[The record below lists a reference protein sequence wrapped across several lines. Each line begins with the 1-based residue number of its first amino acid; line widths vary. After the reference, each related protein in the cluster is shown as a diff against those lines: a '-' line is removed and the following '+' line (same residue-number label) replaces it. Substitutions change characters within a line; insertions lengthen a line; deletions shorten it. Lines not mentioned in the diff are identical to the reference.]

1 MLSNYSAAV
10 RQCSLRKGDF
20 GFFPEEIRMAYLVLE
35 NGMVF
40 EGSRVGAAVDT
51 IGELVFSTGMVGY
64 LETLTDP
71 AYAGQIIVGTFPL
84 SGNYGVIEEDFEGA
98 CALHGFVVRSIS
110 DTPSNF
116 RSQYPLGK
124 LLSDKGIPA
133 VCDIDTRELVRVLRE
148 EGTMNAMI
156 CDEIPQSL
164 DNIKAYKIKNVV
176 ARASTDNTTVYRA
189 MGDKQYDVTLIDYG
203 TKKSL
208 ITTLCNRGCD
218 VTVVPFDTKAE
229 EILARNPDAVVLS
242 GGPGD
247 PTELCDCVAELA
259 KIIGNVPVFGVG
271 LGHQLAALAM
281 GGKVEKL
288 FYGHRGGNQPVRE
301 IRGTRT
307 YITNQN
313 HGYVVDA
320 ESLSHVAVEC
330 FANAND
336 GTNEGLE
343 YPGKKC
349 FTLQFTP
356 DTLGGAHST
365 AHLYDRFFELL
376 K

>member
-1 MLSNYSAAV
+1 
-10 RQCSLRKGDF
+10 
-20 GFFPEEIRMAYLVLE
+20 MAYLVLA
-35 NGMVF
+35 NGTVF
-40 EGSRVGAAVDT
+40 EGNRVGAAVDQ

-84 SGNYGVIEEDFEGA
+84 SGNYGVIEEDFEGE
-98 CALHGFVVRSIS
+98 CALHGFVARSVS
-110 DTPSNF
+110 ETPSNF
-116 RSQYPLGK
+116 RSQYPLAK

-133 VCDIDTRELVRVLRE
+133 ICDVDTRELVRILRE

-156 CDEIPQSL
+156 CDEIPATL
-164 DNIKAYKIKNVV
+164 DGIRAFEIKNVV
-176 ARASTDNTTVYRA
+176 AAVSTKEPTVYPA
-189 MGDKQYDVTLIDYG
+189 VGEKQYSVTLIDYG
-203 TKKSL
+203 TKRSL
-208 ITTLCNRGCD
+208 VKTFCARGCE
-218 VTVVPFDTKAE
+218 VTVVPYNTCAE
-229 EILARNPDAVVLS
+229 AILATAPDAVVLS

-247 PTELCDCVAELA
+247 PSELEAEVAELA
-259 KIIGNVPVFGVG
+259 KLIGNVPVFGVG

-281 GGKVEKL
+281 GGTVEKL
-288 FYGHRGGNQPVRE
+288 LYGHRGGNQPVRE
-301 IRGTRT
+301 IGGTRT

-313 HGYVVDA
+313 HGYTVDA
-320 ESLSHVAVEC
+320 ESLSSVAVEC

-365 AHLYDRFFELL
+365 AHLYDRFFALL